1 MQPQQK
7 DTQQQL
13 TIAQRKEIFTEAV
26 QPIWGLNNQ
35 NTTSSVWVSIRK
47 KLNQFQLAQSYS
59 EAHILAEAYCRG
71 IAAIE
76 KGKTIQNPV
85 AWMRLTSYN
94 YICELSRA
102 QKKSV
107 ELDEEC
113 HASSYSNLIEE
124 DEDPGDIHRRRIKLA
139 REAFQCLSPSY
150 QEIIQLNVIDGFSYN
165 EIQNYFQRS
174 GKGHVKIETLRK
186 RKQRAVECMRY
197 TYERLSAASE
207 SNPQR

>member
-1 MQPQQK
+1 
-7 DTQQQL
+7 L
-13 TIAQRKEIFTEAV
+13 V
-26 QPIWGLNNQ
+26 
-35 NTTSSVWVSIRK
+35 
-47 KLNQFQLAQSYS
+47 
-59 EAHILAEAYCRG
+59 
-71 IAAIE
+71 
-76 KGKTIQNPV
+76 
-85 AWMRLTSYN
+85 
-94 YICELSRA
+94 
-102 QKKSV
+102 
-107 ELDEEC
+107 
-113 HASSYSNLIEE
+113 
-124 DEDPGDIHRRRIKLA
+124 